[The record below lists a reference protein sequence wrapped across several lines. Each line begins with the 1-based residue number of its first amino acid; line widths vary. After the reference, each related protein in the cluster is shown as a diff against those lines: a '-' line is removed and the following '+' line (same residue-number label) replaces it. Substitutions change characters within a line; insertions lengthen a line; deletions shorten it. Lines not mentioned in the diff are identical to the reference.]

1 MKRILFLIV
10 SCSLFLTSCA
20 STQDIVPA
28 DYKLPEF
35 KEIQL
40 DNGLRIL
47 FLEDPEIPFLSLG
60 LSIPKGYI
68 YDPVG
73 KSGLSQIAVAMLRK
87 GTKQRNATQIAE
99 DLDYLGLDFSSAIDL
114 ELSTFSING
123 LSKFE
128 GEILNNYKEMIFEPA
143 FAKDEV
149 TRIKKQVV
157 AGLKKIGDDPSSL
170 ADLYSKEFLF
180 GNHPMARI
188 GAGKIRDVQSID
200 PKDVKEQYKK
210 LLTPK
215 DAVLTVVGRY
225 SSDFQQKIIKEFSAW
240 KAEEPTAP
248 VLPSIEPAKHLQIR
262 LHTKESLKQTQVR
275 FVDLGPKR
283 DIKDYLAIRIANT
296 ILGGNFAARLMQEVR
311 VKRGLTYGIY
321 SGFDHNL
328 ENGSFQIR
336 SFTRNDKVGELVTS
350 TLNVFKEFVEN
361 GLTEEELRKGKNVL
375 LSNYPNAIETK
386 AKLAGNLAGLRF
398 YGISDDYL
406 YDFVDNV
413 ESISLSEVNKAIKKY
428 MHPDHLK
435 ILVLG
440 PSKVRDQLKD
450 VGILEVRASRM

>member
-128 GEILNNYKEMIFEPA
+128 GEILNNYKEMKNF
-143 FAKDEV
+143 K
-149 TRIKKQVV
+149 TS
-157 AGLKKIGDDPSSL
+157 GLGSSQW
-170 ADLYSKEFLF
+170 
-180 GNHPMARI
+180 P
-188 GAGKIRDVQSID
+188 
-200 PKDVKEQYKK
+200 
-210 LLTPK
+210 
-215 DAVLTVVGRY
+215 
-225 SSDFQQKIIKEFSAW
+225 
-240 KAEEPTAP
+240 
-248 VLPSIEPAKHLQIR
+248 R
-262 LHTKESLKQTQVR
+262 LE
-275 FVDLGPKR
+275 
-283 DIKDYLAIRIANT
+283 AIPLN
-296 ILGGNFAARLMQEVR
+296 E
-311 VKRGLTYGIY
+311 
-321 SGFDHNL
+321 L
-328 ENGSFQIR
+328 ENYI
-336 SFTRNDKVGELVTS
+336 
-350 TLNVFKEFVEN
+350 
-361 GLTEEELRKGKNVL
+361 KN
-375 LSNYPNAIETK
+375 YAQK
-386 AKLAGNLAGLRF
+386 A
-398 YGISDDYL
+398 Y
-406 YDFVDNV
+406 
-413 ESISLSEVNKAIKKY
+413 
-428 MHPDHLK
+428 
-435 ILVLG
+435 
-440 PSKVRDQLKD
+440 
-450 VGILEVRASRM
+450 